1 LRRSL
6 TLASLAG
13 TIALLA
19 GCGSSTTSTS
29 TSASSGATATK
40 AAASS
45 PYSHYGTSS
54 PAAATAAATTA
65 SAPAATGVQI
75 TVKRAKLGEIVA
87 AGPRRLTVYLFE
99 ADSGGAS
106 ACTGACA
113 SAWPPVTTAAA
124 PSAGAGAS
132 ASALGTITRA
142 DGTKQVTYG
151 GHPLYFFAQ
160 DKDQG
165 DAYGQGVKSFGA
177 AWYTLKPSGSKLD
190 NS

>member
-1 LRRSL
+1 LRRSF

-19 GCGSSTTSTS
+19 GCGGSTSSTS
-29 TSASSGATATK
+29 TTTNAASGAAATQ
-40 AAASS
+40 AAPSS
-45 PYSHYGTSS
+45 PYGKSS
-54 PAAATAAATTA
+54 PAAATATATTA
-65 SAPAATGVQI
+65 SAPSAAGVQI

-99 ADSGGAS
+99 ADRGGAS
-106 ACTGACA
+106 ACTGACV
-113 SAWPPVTTAAA
+113 SVWPPVTTAAA
-124 PSAGAGAS
+124 PSAGAS
-132 ASALGTITRA
+132 AAALGTITRA

-165 DAYGQGVKSFGA
+165 DAYGQGVKSFGS
-177 AWYTLKPSGSKLD
+177 AWYMLMPAGSKLD
-190 NS
+190 PS